1 MKIQKNEEKT
11 NDRDAYMS
19 KGRNP
24 KEKHSFF
31 IRGANF
37 SFTQLKKN
45 GTFSSQKELLKLRA
59 GGGNAQCLFFLGFL
73 FLAKND
79 KGQITTQSI
88 SKESPPTS
96 QSIHRL
102 LLNELRDG
110 GGVFT
115 QSGFSQCSI
124 LRRYVAAGWHKVR
137 EPKNGVHDS
146 EGSHR

>member
-88 SKESPPTS
+88 SKESHPTS

-102 LLNELRDG
+102 LLNELRGG

-115 QSGFSQCSI
+115 QSGFSIIFAVSNTSTLCCG
-124 LRRYVAAGWHKVR
+124 RVA
-137 EPKNGVHDS
+137 
-146 EGSHR
+146 